1 MTIETMTS
9 PRKLLTLLCC
19 YLCGAL
25 LLSAQQETKQAPPLG
40 IWEGALQVSGTELPL
55 RFNIG
60 KDQQETVCCTMDSPS
75 QMATGIEATIE
86 LAEGIVITIP
96 NLYVRYEGKLTSSDT
111 IVGTFAQGSMSLPLT
126 LVRASKP
133 AKANRP
139 QTPQPPYPYET
150 EEVTFYNGTAPLHG
164 TLTYPV
170 GHQAGSRVSQVVL
183 FVSGSGIQDRDE
195 TLAEHKPFAV
205 LADYLARHGVAT
217 LRYDD
222 RGYHDDIDS
231 GTVAEATS
239 ATLADDAEAAVRYLR
254 GRKAFD
260 KVGVLGHSEGG
271 TIAFMLAA
279 RGVPDF
285 IISLA
290 GSTLPGKE
298 VLQDQMDL
306 ALTQAEVPE
315 KLRAEYLRAA
325 VATFDQAAQSD
336 LRGEALV
343 TKVLSEGHY
352 QLPIALVLDLKK
364 VADGLNPWL
373 IYFTQYDPKG
383 DIAQTHC
390 PVLALNG
397 SLDQQVLADKHLPVI
412 EQSLPTGTPRQ
423 VRQLEGLNH
432 LFQHATTGAVSEYYQ
447 ISETIAPEVLEL
459 IAEWLTKL
467 TKD

>member
-1 MTIETMTS
+1 MTS
-9 PRKLLTLLCC
+9 IRKLLTLLCC

-25 LLSAQQETKQAPPLG
+25 LLSAQQETKQTPLLG
-40 IWEGALQVSGTELPL
+40 IWEGTLQVSGSELPL
-55 RFNIG
+55 RFNIF
-60 KDQQETVCCTMDSPS
+60 KDQQERVYCTMDSPS

-96 NLYVRYEGKLTSSDT
+96 NLYVRYEGKLVSSDT
-111 IVGTFAQGSMSLPLT
+111 IVGTFAQGGMSLPLT

-133 AKANRP
+133 AKADRP

-170 GHQAGSRVSQVVL
+170 GHQAGSRVNQVIL

-231 GTVAEATS
+231 ASVAEATT
-239 ATLADDAEAAVRYLR
+239 ATLADDATAAVRYLR
-254 GRKAFD
+254 GLKTFD

-298 VLQDQMDL
+298 VLQDQMNL
-306 ALTQAEVPE
+306 ALTQAGLSEE
-315 KLRAEYLRAA
+315 LRAEYLRAA

-352 QLPIALVLDLKK
+352 QLPIALALELKK
-364 VADGLNPWL
+364 VADGLTPWL

-397 SLDQQVLADKHLPVI
+397 SLDQQVLADKHLAVI
-412 EQSLPTGTPRQ
+412 EQSLPTGTPQQ
-423 VRQLEGLNH
+423 VRKKEGLNH

-467 TKD
+467 SK

>member
-1 MTIETMTS
+1 MTS
-9 PRKLLTLLCC
+9 IRKLLILLCC
-19 YLCGAL
+19 YLCGVL
-25 LLSAQQETKQAPPLG
+25 LLSAQQKSGQTAPLG
-40 IWEGALQVSGTELPL
+40 IWEGALQVSGSELPL
-55 RFNIG
+55 RFNIF
-60 KDQQETVCCTMDSPS
+60 KDQQERVCCTMDSPS

-96 NLYVRYEGKLTSSDT
+96 NLYIRYEGKLTSSDT
-111 IVGTFAQGSMSLPLT
+111 IVGTFAQGGMSLPLT

-133 AKANRP
+133 AKADRP

-170 GHQAGSRVSQVVL
+170 GHQAGNRVEQVVL

-231 GTVAEATS
+231 ATVAEATT
-239 ATLADDAEAAVRYLR
+239 ATLADDAAAAVRYLR

-271 TIAFMLAA
+271 TIAFILAA
-279 RGVPDF
+279 RGIPDF

-306 ALTQAEVPE
+306 SLVQAGLSEE
-315 KLRAEYLRAA
+315 LRTEYLRATM
-325 VATFDQAAQSD
+325 ATFDLAAQSD

-352 QLPIALVLDLKK
+352 QLPIGLVLELKK
-364 VADGLNPWL
+364 VADGLSPWL

-397 SLDQQVLADKHLPVI
+397 SLDQQVLADKHLAVI

-423 VRQLEGLNH
+423 ALKLEGLNH

-447 ISETIAPEVLEL
+447 INETIAPEVLEL
-459 IAEWLTKL
+459 IAEWISKL
-467 TKD
+467 TK

>member
-1 MTIETMTS
+1 M
-9 PRKLLTLLCC
+9 
-19 YLCGAL
+19 
-25 LLSAQQETKQAPPLG
+25 
-40 IWEGALQVSGTELPL
+40 
-55 RFNIG
+55 
-60 KDQQETVCCTMDSPS
+60 
-75 QMATGIEATIE
+75 
-86 LAEGIVITIP
+86 
-96 NLYVRYEGKLTSSDT
+96 
-111 IVGTFAQGSMSLPLT
+111 
-126 LVRASKP
+126 
-133 AKANRP
+133 
-139 QTPQPPYPYET
+139 
-150 EEVTFYNGTAPLHG
+150 
-164 TLTYPV
+164 
-170 GHQAGSRVSQVVL
+170 L

-205 LADYLARHGVAT
+205 LADDLARHGVAT

-231 GTVAEATS
+231 ISVAQATT
-239 ATLADDAEAAVRYLR
+239 ATLADDAAAAVRYLR
-254 GRKAFD
+254 SRKAFD

-306 ALTQAEVPE
+306 ALTRAEVPE
-315 KLRAEYLRAA
+315 ELRAEYLRAA

-352 QLPIALVLDLKK
+352 QLPIGLVLDLKK
-364 VADGLNPWL
+364 VADGLTPWL

-423 VRQLEGLNH
+423 VRKLKGLNH
-432 LFQHATTGAVSEYYQ
+432 LFQHATTGAISEYYQ

-467 TKD
+467 TK

>member
-1 MTIETMTS
+1 MTS
-9 PRKLLTLLCC
+9 IRKLLILLCC
-19 YLCGAL
+19 YLCGVL
-25 LLSAQQETKQAPPLG
+25 LLSAQQKSGQTAPLG
-40 IWEGALQVSGTELPL
+40 IWEGALQVSGSELPL
-55 RFNIG
+55 RFNIF
-60 KDQQETVCCTMDSPS
+60 KDQQERVCCTMDSPS

-96 NLYVRYEGKLTSSDT
+96 NLYIRYEGKLTSSDT
-111 IVGTFAQGSMSLPLT
+111 IVGTFAQGGMSLPLT

-133 AKANRP
+133 AKADRP

-170 GHQAGSRVSQVVL
+170 GHQAGSRVEQVVL

-231 GTVAEATS
+231 ASVAEATT
-239 ATLADDAEAAVRYLR
+239 ATLADDAAAAVRYLR
-254 GRKAFD
+254 SRKAFD

-279 RGVPDF
+279 RGIPDF

-306 ALTQAEVPE
+306 SLVQAGLSEE
-315 KLRAEYLRAA
+315 LRTEYLRATM
-325 VATFDQAAQSD
+325 ATFDQAAQSD

-352 QLPIALVLDLKK
+352 QLPIGLVLELKK
-364 VADGLNPWL
+364 VADGLSPWL

-397 SLDQQVLADKHLPVI
+397 SLDQQVLTDKHLAII

-423 VRQLEGLNH
+423 ALKLEGLNH

-447 ISETIAPEVLEL
+447 INETIAPEVLEL
-459 IAEWLTKL
+459 IAEWIIQLNK
-467 TKD
+467 

>member
-1 MTIETMTS
+1 MTS
-9 PRKLLTLLCC
+9 TRKLLTLLCC
-19 YLCGAL
+19 YLCGVL
-25 LLSAQQETKQAPPLG
+25 LLSAQQATKQTPPLG
-40 IWEGALQVSGTELPL
+40 IWEGALEVSGTELPL
-55 RFNIG
+55 RFNIFRD
-60 KDQQETVCCTMDSPS
+60 KQETIYCTMDSPS

-86 LAEGIVITIP
+86 LADGIVITIP
-96 NLYVRYEGKLTSSDT
+96 NLYVRYEGKLVSSDT
-111 IVGTFAQGSMSLPLT
+111 IVGTFAQGGMSLPLT

-170 GHQAGSRVSQVVL
+170 GHQAGSRVEQVVL
-183 FVSGSGIQDRDE
+183 LVSGSGIQDRDE

-205 LADYLARHGVAT
+205 LADYLARQGVAT

-231 GTVAEATS
+231 VSVAEATT
-239 ATLADDAEAAVRYLR
+239 ATLADDAEAAVHYLR
-254 GRKAFD
+254 GQKTFD

-279 RGVPDF
+279 RGIPDF

-306 ALTQAEVPE
+306 ALTRAEVPE

-352 QLPIALVLDLKK
+352 QLPIGLVLDLKK

-373 IYFTQYDPKG
+373 IYFTQYDPKE
-383 DIAQTHC
+383 DIEQTHC

-397 SLDQQVLADKHLPVI
+397 SLDQQVLADKHLPII
-412 EQSLPTGTPRQ
+412 EQSLPTGTPQQ
-423 VRQLEGLNH
+423 VCQLEGLNH

-467 TKD
+467 TK

>member
-1 MTIETMTS
+1 MTS
-9 PRKLLTLLCC
+9 IRKLLILLCC
-19 YLCGAL
+19 YLCGAQI
-25 LLSAQQETKQAPPLG
+25 LSAQQESGQAAPLG
-40 IWEGALQVSGTELPL
+40 IWEGALQVSGSELPL
-55 RFNIG
+55 RFNIF
-60 KDQQETVCCTMDSPS
+60 KDQQERVCCTMDSPS
-75 QMATGIEATIE
+75 QMAAGIEATIE

-96 NLYVRYEGKLTSSDT
+96 NLYIRYEGKLTSSDT
-111 IVGTFAQGSMSLPLT
+111 IVGTFAQGGMSLPLT

-133 AKANRP
+133 AKADRP

-170 GHQAGSRVSQVVL
+170 EHQAGSRVSQVVL

-231 GTVAEATS
+231 ATVAEATT
-239 ATLADDAEAAVRYLR
+239 ATLADDAAAAVHYLR

-279 RGVPDF
+279 RGIPDF

-290 GSTLPGKE
+290 GSTLPGKD

-306 ALTQAEVPE
+306 SLVQAGLSEE
-315 KLRAEYLRAA
+315 LRTEYLRATM
-325 VATFDQAAQSD
+325 ATFDLAAQSD

-352 QLPIALVLDLKK
+352 QLPIGLVLELKK
-364 VADGLNPWL
+364 VADGLTPWL

-397 SLDQQVLADKHLPVI
+397 SLDQQVLADKHLAVI
-412 EQSLPTGTPRQ
+412 EQSLPTRTPRQ
-423 VRQLEGLNH
+423 VRKLEGLNH

-447 ISETIAPEVLEL
+447 INETIAPEVLEL
-459 IAEWLTKL
+459 IAEWISKL
-467 TKD
+467 TK

>member
-1 MTIETMTS
+1 MTS
-9 PRKLLTLLCC
+9 IRKLLILLCC
-19 YLCGAL
+19 YLCGAQ
-25 LLSAQQETKQAPPLG
+25 LLSAQQESGQAAPLG
-40 IWEGALQVSGTELPL
+40 IWEGALQVSGSELPL
-55 RFNIG
+55 RFNIF
-60 KDQQETVCCTMDSPS
+60 KDQQERVCCTMDSPS
-75 QMATGIEATIE
+75 QMAAGIEATIE

-96 NLYVRYEGKLTSSDT
+96 NLYIRYEGKLTSSDT
-111 IVGTFAQGSMSLPLT
+111 IVGTFAQGGMSLPLT

-133 AKANRP
+133 AKADRP

-170 GHQAGSRVSQVVL
+170 EHQAGSRVSQVVL

-231 GTVAEATS
+231 ATVAEATT
-239 ATLADDAEAAVRYLR
+239 ATLADDAAAAVHYLR

-279 RGVPDF
+279 RGIPDF

-290 GSTLPGKE
+290 GSTLPGKD

-306 ALTQAEVPE
+306 SLVQAGLSEE
-315 KLRAEYLRAA
+315 LRTEYLRATM
-325 VATFDQAAQSD
+325 ATFDLAAQSD

-352 QLPIALVLDLKK
+352 QLPIGLVLELKK
-364 VADGLNPWL
+364 VADGLTPWL

-397 SLDQQVLADKHLPVI
+397 SLDQQVLADKHLAVI
-412 EQSLPTGTPRQ
+412 EQSLPTRTPRQ
-423 VRQLEGLNH
+423 VRKLEGLNH

-447 ISETIAPEVLEL
+447 INETIAPEVLEL
-459 IAEWLTKL
+459 IAEWISKL
-467 TKD
+467 TK

>member
-1 MTIETMTS
+1 MSSI
-9 PRKLLTLLCC
+9 RKLLILLCC

-25 LLSAQQETKQAPPLG
+25 LLSAQQESGQAAPLG
-40 IWEGALQVSGTELPL
+40 IWEGALQVSGSELPL
-55 RFNIG
+55 RFNIF
-60 KDQQETVCCTMDSPS
+60 KDQQERVCCTMDSPS

-96 NLYVRYEGKLTSSDT
+96 NLYIRYEGKLTSSDT
-111 IVGTFAQGSMSLPLT
+111 IVGTFAQGGMSLPLT

-133 AKANRP
+133 AKADRP

-170 GHQAGSRVSQVVL
+170 GHQAGSRVEQVVL

-231 GTVAEATS
+231 ATVAEATT
-239 ATLADDAEAAVRYLR
+239 ATLADDAAAAVHYLR

-279 RGVPDF
+279 RGIPDF
-285 IISLA
+285 VISLA
-290 GSTLPGKE
+290 GSTLPGKD

-306 ALTQAEVPE
+306 SLVQAGLSEE
-315 KLRAEYLRAA
+315 LRTEYLRATM
-325 VATFDQAAQSD
+325 ATFDLAAQSD

-352 QLPIALVLDLKK
+352 QLPIGLVLELKK
-364 VADGLNPWL
+364 VADGLTPWL

-397 SLDQQVLADKHLPVI
+397 SLDQQVLADKHLAII
-412 EQSLPTGTPRQ
+412 EQSLPTRTPRQ
-423 VRQLEGLNH
+423 VRKLEGLNH

-447 ISETIAPEVLEL
+447 INETIAPEVLEL
-459 IAEWLTKL
+459 IAKWISKL
-467 TKD
+467 TK

>member
-1 MTIETMTS
+1 MTS
-9 PRKLLTLLCC
+9 IRKLLTLLCC

-25 LLSAQQETKQAPPLG
+25 LLSAQQETRQAPPLG
-40 IWEGALQVSGTELPL
+40 IWEGALQVSGSELPL
-55 RFNIG
+55 RFNIF

-96 NLYVRYEGKLTSSDT
+96 NLYIRYEGKLTSSDT
-111 IVGTFAQGSMSLPLT
+111 IVGTFAQGGMSLPLT

-133 AKANRP
+133 AKADRP

-170 GHQAGSRVSQVVL
+170 GHQAGSRVEQVVL

-231 GTVAEATS
+231 ASVAEATT
-239 ATLADDAEAAVRYLR
+239 ATLADDAAAAVHYLR

-271 TIAFMLAA
+271 TIAFILAA
-279 RGVPDF
+279 RGIPDF

-306 ALTQAEVPE
+306 SLVQAGLSEE
-315 KLRAEYLRAA
+315 LRTEYLRATM
-325 VATFDQAAQSD
+325 ATFDLAAQSD

-352 QLPIALVLDLKK
+352 QLPIGLVLELKK
-364 VADGLNPWL
+364 VADGLSPWL

-397 SLDQQVLADKHLPVI
+397 SLDQQVLADKHLAII

-423 VRQLEGLNH
+423 ALKLEGLNH

-447 ISETIAPEVLEL
+447 INETIAPEVLEL
-459 IAEWLTKL
+459 IAEWISELTK
-467 TKD
+467 

>member
-1 MTIETMTS
+1 MTS
-9 PRKLLTLLCC
+9 IRKLLILLCC
-19 YLCGAL
+19 YLCGVL
-25 LLSAQQETKQAPPLG
+25 LLSAQQKSGQTAPLG
-40 IWEGALQVSGTELPL
+40 IWEGALQVSGSELPL
-55 RFNIG
+55 RFNIF
-60 KDQQETVCCTMDSPS
+60 KDQQERVCCTMDSPS

-86 LAEGIVITIP
+86 LAEGIVVTIP
-96 NLYVRYEGKLTSSDT
+96 NLNIRYEGKLTSSDT
-111 IVGTFAQGSMSLPLT
+111 IVGTFAQGGMSLPLT

-133 AKANRP
+133 AKADRP

-164 TLTYPV
+164 TLSYPV
-170 GHQAGSRVSQVVL
+170 GHQAGSRVEQVVL

-205 LADYLARHGVAT
+205 LADYLARYGVAT

-231 GTVAEATS
+231 TTVAEATT
-239 ATLADDAEAAVRYLR
+239 ATLADDAAAAVRYLR

-271 TIAFMLAA
+271 TIAFILAA
-279 RGVPDF
+279 RGIPDF

-306 ALTQAEVPE
+306 SLVQAGLSEE
-315 KLRAEYLRAA
+315 LRTEYLRATM
-325 VATFDQAAQSD
+325 ATFDLAAQSD

-352 QLPIALVLDLKK
+352 QLPIGLVLELKK
-364 VADGLNPWL
+364 VADGLSPWL

-397 SLDQQVLADKHLPVI
+397 SLDQHVLADKHLAVI

-423 VRQLEGLNH
+423 ALKLEGLNH

-459 IAEWLTKL
+459 IAEWIIQLNK
-467 TKD
+467 

>member
-1 MTIETMTS
+1 MTS
-9 PRKLLTLLCC
+9 IRKLLILLCC

-25 LLSAQQETKQAPPLG
+25 LLSAQQESGQAPSLG
-40 IWEGALQVSGTELPL
+40 IWEGALQVSGSELPL
-55 RFNIG
+55 RFNIF
-60 KDQQETVCCTMDSPS
+60 KDQQERVCCTMDSPS

-96 NLYVRYEGKLTSSDT
+96 NLYIRYQGKLTSSDT
-111 IVGTFAQGSMSLPLT
+111 IVGTFAQGGMSLPLT
-126 LVRASKP
+126 LVRARKP
-133 AKANRP
+133 AKADRP

-231 GTVAEATS
+231 ATVAEATT
-239 ATLADDAEAAVRYLR
+239 ATLADDAAAAVRYLR
-254 GRKAFD
+254 SRKAFD

-279 RGVPDF
+279 RGIPDF
-285 IISLA
+285 VISLA

-306 ALTQAEVPE
+306 SLVQAGLSEE
-315 KLRAEYLRAA
+315 LRTEYLRATM
-325 VATFDQAAQSD
+325 ATFDLAAQSD

-352 QLPIALVLDLKK
+352 QLPIGLVLELKK
-364 VADGLNPWL
+364 VADGLTPWL

-412 EQSLPTGTPRQ
+412 EQSLPTGTPHQ
-423 VRQLEGLNH
+423 VLKLEGLNH

-467 TKD
+467 TK

>member
-1 MTIETMTS
+1 MTS
-9 PRKLLTLLCC
+9 IRKLLTLLCC

-25 LLSAQQETKQAPPLG
+25 LLSAQQESGQTAPLG
-40 IWEGALQVSGTELPL
+40 IWEGALQVSGSELPL
-55 RFNIG
+55 RFNIF
-60 KDQQETVCCTMDSPS
+60 KDQQEHVCCTMDSPS

-86 LAEGIVITIP
+86 LAEGIFVTIP
-96 NLYVRYEGKLTSSDT
+96 NLYIRYEGKLTSSDT
-111 IVGTFAQGSMSLPLT
+111 IVGTFAQGGMSLPLT
-126 LVRASKP
+126 LVRANKP
-133 AKANRP
+133 AKADRP

-170 GHQAGSRVSQVVL
+170 GHQAGSRVEQVVL

-231 GTVAEATS
+231 VTVAEATT
-239 ATLADDAEAAVRYLR
+239 ATLADDAAAAVHYLR

-271 TIAFMLAA
+271 TIAFILAA
-279 RGVPDF
+279 RGIPDF

-306 ALTQAEVPE
+306 SLVQAGLSEE
-315 KLRAEYLRAA
+315 LRTEYLRATM
-325 VATFDQAAQSD
+325 ATFDLAAQSD

-343 TKVLSEGHY
+343 SKVLSEGHY
-352 QLPIALVLDLKK
+352 QLPIGLVLELKK
-364 VADGLNPWL
+364 VADGLSPWL

-397 SLDQQVLADKHLPVI
+397 SLDQQVLADKHLAII

-423 VRQLEGLNH
+423 VRKLEGLNH

-447 ISETIAPEVLEL
+447 INETIAPEVLEL
-459 IAEWLTKL
+459 IAEWIIQLNK
-467 TKD
+467 